1 LKGAGLRGARLTCVD
16 IPVVVQESTV
26 FNFIELIVDKGAAM
40 EDLVI
45 EEEGA
50 SSALKITLGDFLVFI
65 NWMNQTEKALE
76 HGESLPTTPDLDSG
90 KVKGWIQ
97 LVQRLEERF
106 RRSEE
111 KKIALEANV
120 IAQEAQ
126 LGQLLTHLHA
136 NIASLYDNLGQS
148 KKAEEVR
155 RRAEALHAG

>member
-1 LKGAGLRGARLTCVD
+1 
-16 IPVVVQESTV
+16 
-26 FNFIELIVDKGAAM
+26 M

-50 SSALKITLGDFLVFI
+50 SSALHITLGDFLVFI
-65 NWMNQTEKALE
+65 NWMNQTEKSLE
-76 HGESLPTTPDLDSG
+76 RGEALPTTPELDSS

-136 NIASLYDNLGQS
+136 NIASLY
-148 KKAEEVR
+148 
-155 RRAEALHAG
+155 

>member
-1 LKGAGLRGARLTCVD
+1 
-16 IPVVVQESTV
+16 
-26 FNFIELIVDKGAAM
+26 M

-65 NWMNQTEKALE
+65 NWMNQTEKSLE
-76 HGESLPTTPDLDSG
+76 RGEALPTTPDLDSG

-126 LGQLLTHLHA
+126 LGQLLTHCQYCVALRQSWA
-136 NIASLYDNLGQS
+136 GQEGRRSAS
-148 KKAEEVR
+148 AR
-155 RRAEALHAG
+155 RGVARHLTGSWVPPGIPFLIHHGFFSP

>member
-1 LKGAGLRGARLTCVD
+1 LKGTGLRGARQTCWGNRHSIKSID
-16 IPVVVQESTV
+16 RHHYSSASS
-26 FNFIELIVDKGAAM
+26 FKGATM

-65 NWMNQTEKALE
+65 NWMNQTEKSLE
-76 HGESLPTTPDLDSG
+76 RGEALPTTPELDSG

-136 NIASLYDNLGQS
+136 NIASLYENLGQS

-155 RRAEALHAG
+155 RRAEALHAS

>member
-1 LKGAGLRGARLTCVD
+1 
-16 IPVVVQESTV
+16 
-26 FNFIELIVDKGAAM
+26 M

-45 EEEGA
+45 EEEGP

-65 NWMNQTEKALE
+65 NWMNQAEKSLE
-76 HGESLPTTPDLDSG
+76 HTEALPTLPDLDSG

-111 KKIALEANV
+111 KKLALEANV

-126 LGQLLTHLHA
+126 LGQLLSHLHA
-136 NIASLYDNLGQS
+136 KHS
-148 KKAEEVR
+148 R
-155 RRAEALHAG
+155 

>member
-1 LKGAGLRGARLTCVD
+1 
-16 IPVVVQESTV
+16 
-26 FNFIELIVDKGAAM
+26 M

-76 HGESLPTTPDLDSG
+76 RGEALPTTPELDSG

-111 KKIALEANV
+111 KKIALEASAHFSAWKTERTGRDSPV
-120 IAQEAQ
+120 
-126 LGQLLTHLHA
+126 
-136 NIASLYDNLGQS
+136 NIHCNLCFFVS
-148 KKAEEVR
+148 
-155 RRAEALHAG
+155 H